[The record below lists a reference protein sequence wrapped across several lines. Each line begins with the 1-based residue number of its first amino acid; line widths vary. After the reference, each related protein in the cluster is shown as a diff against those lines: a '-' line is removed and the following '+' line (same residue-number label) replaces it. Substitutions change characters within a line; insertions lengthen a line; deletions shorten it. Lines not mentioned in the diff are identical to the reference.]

1 MKAVDTSK
9 RPRLTINF
17 QIPVGLLMYSRR
29 FFSVLTIPSNSA
41 FFPKVA
47 FVLFWGNSVVAS
59 VAVLQFRVHWVHGV
73 RANLCW
79 TTTLQFNDN

>member
-1 MKAVDTSK
+1 MKAVDTST

-29 FFSVLTIPSNSA
+29 FFLVLTIPSNSA
-41 FFPKVA
+41 FPKVA
-47 FVLFWGNSVVAS
+47 FVLFWWIIFVAS

-79 TTTLQFNDN
+79 TTTLHFNDN